1 MRGNHPAVA
10 PAGRAEGTA
19 AERSGD
25 MGVRHI
31 GVGIGLA
38 ATLVAG
44 VCGATETRVMVR
56 ARSKDAKFIG
66 TSMGG
71 ALVVIRKADTG
82 EVLASGL
89 TSGGTGDTKR
99 IMIEPLARGARITDA
114 STAGFE
120 AKLDLAEPTFVTVE
134 VSGPMG
140 QRESTAKA
148 TVQSWLIPGRHVAGD
163 GLIVEIP
170 GFAVHVVAPLAH
182 EAVALEGGKAQ
193 VPLVANVVMM

>member
-1 MRGNHPAVA
+1 
-10 PAGRAEGTA
+10 
-19 AERSGD
+19 
-25 MGVRHI
+25 MGMKHV

-38 ATLVAG
+38 ASLVAG
-44 VCGATETRVMVR
+44 ISGATETRVMIR
-56 ARSKDAKFIG
+56 ARTKDAKFIG

-99 IMIEPLARGARITDA
+99 IMNDPHVRGALITDL

-140 QRESTAKA
+140 QRQSVAKS
-148 TVQSWLIPGRHVAGD
+148 TVQTWLIPGRNVAGD
-163 GLIVEIP
+163 GLMVEIP
-170 GFAVHVVAPLAH
+170 GFAVNVAAPRAH
-182 EAVALEGGKAQ
+182 EVIALEGGKAR
-193 VPLVANVVMM
+193 VPLAANVVMM

>member
-1 MRGNHPAVA
+1 MK
-10 PAGRAEGTA
+10 TK
-19 AERSGD
+19 
-25 MGVRHI
+25 HI

-56 ARSKDAKFIG
+56 ARTKDAKFIG

-99 IMIEPLARGARITDA
+99 IMSDPLVRGAQITDA

-140 QRESTAKA
+140 QRESAAKA
-148 TVQSWLIPGRHVAGD
+148 TVQTWLIPGKHVAGD
-163 GLIVEIP
+163 GLMVEIP
-170 GFAVHVVAPLAH
+170 GFAVHVVMPLAH
-182 EAVALEGGKAQ
+182 EVVALAGGKAK
-193 VPLVANVVMM
+193 VPLAANVVMM

>member
-1 MRGNHPAVA
+1 
-10 PAGRAEGTA
+10 
-19 AERSGD
+19 
-25 MGVRHI
+25 MGLMHI

-44 VCGATETRVMVR
+44 VCRAAETRVMVR
-56 ARSKDAKFIG
+56 ARTKDAKFIG

-99 IMIEPLARGARITDA
+99 IMSDPLVRGAQITDA

-140 QRESTAKA
+140 QRESAAKA
-148 TVQSWLIPGRHVAGD
+148 TVQTWLIPGKHVAGD
-163 GLIVEIP
+163 GLMVEIP
-170 GFAVHVVAPLAH
+170 GFAVHVVTPLAH
-182 EAVALEGGKAQ
+182 EVVALGGGKAR
-193 VPLVANVVMM
+193 VPLAANVVMM

>member
-1 MRGNHPAVA
+1 
-10 PAGRAEGTA
+10 
-19 AERSGD
+19 
-25 MGVRHI
+25 MGMKHI
-31 GVGIGLA
+31 GLGIGLA
-38 ATLVAG
+38 ATLVTG

-99 IMIEPLARGARITDA
+99 IMIEPLARGARLTDA

-120 AKLDLAEPTFVTVE
+120 ATLDLAEPTFVTVE

-140 QRESTAKA
+140 QRESAAKA
-148 TVQSWLIPGRHVAGD
+148 SAQSWLIPGKHVAGD

-182 EAVALEGGKAQ
+182 EVVALEGGKAQ

>member
-1 MRGNHPAVA
+1 MNMKHV
-10 PAGRAEGTA
+10 
-19 AERSGD
+19 
-25 MGVRHI
+25 
-31 GVGIGLA
+31 GVGVGLA

-44 VCGATETRVMVR
+44 VGGAAETRVMVR

-99 IMIEPLARGARITDA
+99 IMNEPLARGAQIADA
-114 STAGFE
+114 ATAGFE
-120 AKLDLAEPTFVTVE
+120 AKFDLAEPTFVTVE

-140 QRESTAKA
+140 QRQSAAKA
-148 TVQSWLIPGRHVAGD
+148 TVQTWLIPGKNVTGD
-163 GLIVEIP
+163 GLMVEIP
-170 GFAVHVVAPLAH
+170 GFAVNIAAPRAH
-182 EAVALEGGKAQ
+182 EVVALEGGKAR
-193 VPLVANVVMM
+193 VPLAANVVMM

>member
-1 MRGNHPAVA
+1 MVIKC
-10 PAGRAEGTA
+10 
-19 AERSGD
+19 
-25 MGVRHI
+25 I
-31 GVGIGLA
+31 GAGIGLA
-38 ATLVAG
+38 ATLLAG
-44 VCGATETRVMVR
+44 VCGAAETRVMVR
-56 ARSKDAKFIG
+56 AKSKDAKFIG

-99 IMIEPLARGARITDA
+99 IMSDPLVRGAQISDA

-140 QRESTAKA
+140 QRQSAAKA
-148 TVQSWLIPGRHVAGD
+148 TVQTWLIPGRNVAGD
-163 GLIVEIP
+163 GLVVEIP
-170 GFAVHVVAPLAH
+170 GFAVNVVAPRAH
-182 EAVALEGGKAQ
+182 EVIALEGGKAK

>member
-1 MRGNHPAVA
+1 MKC
-10 PAGRAEGTA
+10 
-19 AERSGD
+19 
-25 MGVRHI
+25 I

-66 TSMGG
+66 SSMGG

-99 IMIEPLARGARITDA
+99 IMIEPLVRGAQIADA
-114 STAGFE
+114 ATAGFE
-120 AKLDLAEPTFVTVE
+120 AKLDLAEPTFVTIE

-140 QRESTAKA
+140 QRQSVAKA
-148 TVQSWLIPGRHVAGD
+148 TVQIWLIPGRSVAGD
-163 GLIVEIP
+163 GFVVEIP
-170 GFAVHVVAPLAH
+170 GFAVNVAAPRAH
-182 EAVALEGGKAQ
+182 EVIALEGGKAK

>member
-1 MRGNHPAVA
+1 MEMRC
-10 PAGRAEGTA
+10 
-19 AERSGD
+19 
-25 MGVRHI
+25 I

-66 TSMGG
+66 SSMGG

-99 IMIEPLARGARITDA
+99 IMNDPLVRGTQIADA

-140 QRESTAKA
+140 QRQSTAKA
-148 TVQSWLIPGRHVAGD
+148 TVQTWLIPGRNVTGD
-163 GLIVEIP
+163 GLMVEIP
-170 GFAVHVVAPLAH
+170 GFAVNIAAPRAH
-182 EAVALEGGKAQ
+182 EVIALEGGKAK

>member
-1 MRGNHPAVA
+1 MKH
-10 PAGRAEGTA
+10 
-19 AERSGD
+19 
-25 MGVRHI
+25 
-31 GVGIGLA
+31 VGLGIALA
-38 ATLVAG
+38 ATLVAD

-56 ARSKDAKFIG
+56 ARTKDAKFIG

-89 TSGGTGDTKR
+89 TSGGTGDTGR
-99 IMIEPLARGARITDA
+99 IMNEPLVRGAQLTDA

-120 AKLDLAEPTFVTVE
+120 AKIDLAEPTFVTVE

-140 QRESTAKA
+140 QRQSVAKS
-148 TVQSWLIPGRHVAGD
+148 TVQTWIIPGKNVGGD
-163 GLIVEIP
+163 GLMVEIP
-170 GFAVHVVAPLAH
+170 GFAVNIAAPLAH
-182 EAVALEGGKAQ
+182 EVVALGGGKVQ

>member
-1 MRGNHPAVA
+1 
-10 PAGRAEGTA
+10 
-19 AERSGD
+19 
-25 MGVRHI
+25 MGMKHV

-38 ATLVAG
+38 ATLVGG
-44 VCGATETRVMVR
+44 VGVGVGVGGAAETRVMVR
-56 ARSKDAKFIG
+56 ARTKDAKFIG

-99 IMIEPLARGARITDA
+99 IMNDPLVRGAQITDA

-120 AKLDLAEPTFVTVE
+120 AKIELAEPTFVTVE
-134 VSGPMG
+134 VTGPMG
-140 QRESTAKA
+140 QRQSAAKA
-148 TVQSWLIPGRHVAGD
+148 TVQTWLIPGRNVAGD
-163 GLIVEIP
+163 GLMVEIP
-170 GFAVHVVAPLAH
+170 GFAVNVAAPRAH
-182 EAVALEGGKAQ
+182 EVVALEGGKAQ

>member
-1 MRGNHPAVA
+1 MK
-10 PAGRAEGTA
+10 
-19 AERSGD
+19 
-25 MGVRHI
+25 HI
-31 GVGIGLA
+31 GIGIGLA

-44 VCGATETRVMVR
+44 VCGAAETRVMVR
-56 ARSKDAKFIG
+56 ARTKDAKFIG

-82 EVLASGL
+82 EILASGL

-99 IMIEPLARGARITDA
+99 IMNDPHVRGAQITDL

-120 AKLDLAEPTFVTVE
+120 AKIDLAEPTFVTVE

-140 QRESTAKA
+140 QRQSAAKA
-148 TVQSWLIPGRHVAGD
+148 TVQTWLIPGKNVGGD
-163 GLIVEIP
+163 GLMVEIP
-170 GFAVHVVAPLAH
+170 GFAVNLVAPRAH
-182 EAVALEGGKAQ
+182 EVVALEGGKAK

>member
-1 MRGNHPAVA
+1 
-10 PAGRAEGTA
+10 
-19 AERSGD
+19 
-25 MGVRHI
+25 MGMKHV

-38 ATLVAG
+38 ASLVAG
-44 VCGATETRVMVR
+44 VSGAAETRVMVR
-56 ARSKDAKFIG
+56 ARTKDAKFIG

-99 IMIEPLARGARITDA
+99 IMNDPHVRGALLTDLT
-114 STAGFE
+114 TAGFE
-120 AKLDLAEPTFVTVE
+120 AKIDLAEPTFVTVE

-140 QRESTAKA
+140 QRQSVAKA
-148 TVQSWLIPGRHVAGD
+148 TVQTWLIPGRNVAGD
-163 GLIVEIP
+163 GLMVEIP
-170 GFAVHVVAPLAH
+170 GFAVNVAAPRAH
-182 EAVALEGGKAQ
+182 EVVALEGGKAK

>member
-1 MRGNHPAVA
+1 MKHV
-10 PAGRAEGTA
+10 
-19 AERSGD
+19 
-25 MGVRHI
+25 
-31 GVGIGLA
+31 GVGVGLA
-38 ATLVAG
+38 AALVAS
-44 VCGATETRVMVR
+44 VCAATETRVMVR
-56 ARSKDAKFIG
+56 ARTKDAKFIG

-99 IMIEPLARGARITDA
+99 IMSDPLVRGALITDQ

-120 AKLDLAEPTFVTVE
+120 ANLDLAEPTFVTIE

-140 QRESTAKA
+140 QRQSVAKA
-148 TVQSWLIPGRHVAGD
+148 TVQTWLIPGRNIAGD
-163 GLIVEIP
+163 GLMVEIP
-170 GFAVHVVAPLAH
+170 GFAVNVVAPRAH
-182 EAVALEGGKAQ
+182 EVIALEDGKAR

>member
-1 MRGNHPAVA
+1 MKR
-10 PAGRAEGTA
+10 
-19 AERSGD
+19 
-25 MGVRHI
+25 I

-44 VCGATETRVMVR
+44 VCGATETRVMIR
-56 ARSKDAKFIG
+56 AKSKDAKFIG

-71 ALVVIRKADTG
+71 ALVVIRKTDTG

-99 IMIEPLARGARITDA
+99 IMEAPLVRGAQITDPG
-114 STAGFE
+114 TAGFE
-120 AKLDLAEPTFVTVE
+120 AKIDLAEPTFVTVE

-140 QRESTAKA
+140 QRQSAAKA
-148 TVQSWLIPGRHVAGD
+148 TVQTWLLPGRNVAGD
-163 GLIVEIP
+163 GLVVEIP
-170 GFAVHVVAPLAH
+170 GFAVNIVAPRAH
-182 EAVALEGGKAQ
+182 EVVALEGGKAK

>member
-1 MRGNHPAVA
+1 
-10 PAGRAEGTA
+10 
-19 AERSGD
+19 
-25 MGVRHI
+25 MGMKHV

-38 ATLVAG
+38 ASLVAG
-44 VCGATETRVMVR
+44 VSGAAETRVMVR
-56 ARSKDAKFIG
+56 ARTKDAKFIG

-99 IMIEPLARGARITDA
+99 IMNDPLVRGAQITDA

-120 AKLDLAEPTFVTVE
+120 AKIELAEPTFVTVE
-134 VSGPMG
+134 VTGPMG
-140 QRESTAKA
+140 QRQSAAKA
-148 TVQSWLIPGRHVAGD
+148 TVQTWLIPGRNVAGD
-163 GLIVEIP
+163 GLMVEIP
-170 GFAVHVVAPLAH
+170 GFAVNVAAPRAH
-182 EAVALEGGKAQ
+182 EVVALEGGKAQ